1 MAHILSARM
10 DEKGR
15 LAIPKSIRDELGA
28 QTGDTFFFERE
39 GNVVRLAKADNPFD
53 ALAEHAEQEYR
64 AGRTRNLRDFATE
77 HDIPLDER

>member
-1 MAHILSARM
+1 MAQTLSARM

-39 GNVVRLAKADNPFD
+39 GNVVRLAKAENPFD
-53 ALAEHAEQEYR
+53 SLAEHAEDEYR
-64 AGRTRNLRDFATE
+64 AGRTRNLRDFAAE
-77 HDIPLDER
+77 NDIPLDER